1 MIVNIENIN
10 NGYLEIPNNWKTTEN
25 KYNTLDSSVHFADG
39 FRTVVEPII
48 DEATQYKGVIFYDEI
63 NDVVTYNV
71 ITYTQAEID
80 ANLVSKEEKEDKSDL
95 EILERKGGNL
105 YEKTKKRL
113 IRRNK
118 KGLITKTR
126 CKKVREYLHPI
137 FLLLRTGD
145 IDIANDLALTLTVDA
160 NADINA
166 ELVWFKAEIAQLKL
180 DVNNLL

>member
-1 MIVNIENIN
+1 MIVNLSNLN
-10 NGYLEIPNNWKTTEN
+10 NGYSEIPNNWKTTEN
-25 KYNTLDSSVHFADG
+25 KYNTLDSSIHFADG

-48 DEATQYKGVIFYDEI
+48 DEATQYKGVIFYDEVLDI
-63 NDVVTYNV
+63 VTYPV
-71 ITYTQAEID
+71 INYTQEQLETNSI
-80 ANLVSKEEKEDKSDL
+80 NKEEKEDKSAL
-95 EILERKGGNL
+95 EILERRGVNL

-145 IDIANDLALTLTVDA
+145 IDIANDLALSLTVDA